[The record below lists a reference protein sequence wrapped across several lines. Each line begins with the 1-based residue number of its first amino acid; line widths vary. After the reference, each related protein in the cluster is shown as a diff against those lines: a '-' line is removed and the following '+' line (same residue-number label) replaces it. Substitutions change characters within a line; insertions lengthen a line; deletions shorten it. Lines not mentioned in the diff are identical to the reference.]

1 MWNRLYQL
9 QCGVQHYPWG
19 GRARDGTLPFIAD
32 LLARTPPAGQPFAEL
47 WIGAHPRLPAQLRIR
62 DRCQGLDAWIA
73 QYPSELLGAQWSRHG
88 KPALPFLLKILH
100 CEMPLSIQAHPDRA
114 LAARLHAAHPEHY
127 PDSSHKPE
135 IAIAVTPFL
144 ALCQFRHRTRIR
156 ADLQRLEALRRF
168 FAPVLQARPG
178 PGPDW
183 LRQAYGHLFRAP
195 QETIATTVAE
205 LIRALDTAA
214 AATAQDRC
222 FLRLATRF
230 PADRGALAAYFLNLV
245 RLQPGTAMFLAAG
258 EPHAYLDG
266 VIVECMANSDNVV
279 RAGLTAKF
287 IDRNTL
293 LDMLTYREGPPRIRR
308 GRQRRAG
315 ERCYTVPVPEFQV
328 ETWHHAP
335 GSPRQR
341 RSRDTVALLLVL
353 NGTIRIRDSAGTRRA
368 GRGTAWLWPAACR
381 TATFTALEAGTE
393 VVVARPG
400 AHDPADP
407 NPGPA

>member
-1 MWNRLYQL
+1 
-9 QCGVQHYPWG
+9 
-19 GRARDGTLPFIAD
+19 
-32 LLARTPPAGQPFAEL
+32 
-47 WIGAHPRLPAQLRIR
+47 
-62 DRCQGLDAWIA
+62 
-73 QYPSELLGAQWSRHG
+73 
-88 KPALPFLLKILH
+88 
-100 CEMPLSIQAHPDRA
+100 
-114 LAARLHAAHPEHY
+114 
-127 PDSSHKPE
+127 
-135 IAIAVTPFL
+135 
-144 ALCQFRHRTRIR
+144 
-156 ADLQRLEALRRF
+156 
-168 FAPVLQARPG
+168 
-178 PGPDW
+178 
-183 LRQAYGHLFRAP
+183 
-195 QETIATTVAE
+195 
-205 LIRALDTAA
+205 
-214 AATAQDRC
+214 
-222 FLRLATRF
+222 
-230 PADRGALAAYFLNLV
+230 
-245 RLQPGTAMFLAAG
+245 MFLAAG